1 MRIDDKEF
9 NISKSDVILEATLEL
24 VSELGLKGTTISQI
38 SKRAKLSPGIIYY
51 YFNSKD
57 EILHTLY
64 RDLELAFI
72 EAVNK
77 KNPLSKPIL
86 ECYKTLWLRTYNF
99 GIENP
104 NALIFV
110 ESYQNSIYYK
120 DRISNGREQF
130 LSRLQEKT
138 SESIKSGEL
147 KPLPIEAIYAI
158 VIRPAFELSKL
169 KLAGIDFLYGTTI
182 EEIASSICKS
192 LLKTQ

>member
-1 MRIDDKEF
+1 MKAKDQTANEGKRDL
-9 NISKSDVILEATLEL
+9 ILKATLAL
-24 VSELGLKGTTISQI
+24 VAELGLKGTTISQI

-51 YFNSKD
+51 YFDSKD

-64 RDLELAFI
+64 RNLEMAFI

-77 KNPLSKPIL
+77 NNPLSKPIL
-86 ECYKTLWLRTYNF
+86 ECYKNIWLKTYKF
-99 GIENP
+99 STENP

-110 ESYQNSIYYK
+110 ESYQNSIYYQ

-130 LSRLQEKT
+130 LAELKEKT
-138 SESIKSGEL
+138 QESINQGTL

-169 KLAGIDFLYGTTI
+169 KLMGIDFLYGTTI

-192 LLKTQ
+192 LLRTH